1 MRKVTYLFGPTRQN
15 VFAKPNTAENQGED
29 LENDEG
35 EWILK
40 VEIKIMKKFLAVGE
54 ACMAIS

>member
-1 MRKVTYLFGPTRQN
+1 M
-15 VFAKPNTAENQGED
+15 FAKPNTVENQGED

-35 EWILK
+35 EWTLK